1 MLTGADPGNEARDAS
16 EMIQRDKTVRELEH
30 ALPGDTGIVVIGSPE
45 LASQAL
51 NARGDVEVFVAD
63 TTGDGYGFVHR
74 LDLNDRLA
82 VDVPLA
88 GLGSAVGDADL
99 VLLETDALGPDSA
112 ICSIGSLTAAAVAAQ
127 LDTEVWLVAG
137 VGRCLP
143 AAMWEP
149 LRAMVVSDE
158 PWEDR
163 HEVVSLDLVDRVVGP
178 GGPVPVAEARFRT
191 DCPVAPELFR

>member
-1 MLTGADPGNEARDAS
+1 
-16 EMIQRDKTVRELEH
+16 
-30 ALPGDTGIVVIGSPE
+30 
-45 LASQAL
+45 
-51 NARGDVEVFVAD
+51 
-63 TTGDGYGFVHR
+63 VHR

-88 GLGSAVGDADL
+88 GLGSAVSEADL

-127 LDTEVWLVAG
+127 LGTEVWLVAG

-149 LRAMVVSDE
+149 LRAMAVSDE
-158 PWEDR
+158 PWEDP

-178 GGPVPVAEARFRT
+178 GGPVPAAEARFRI